1 MPPPVRGPAD
11 RARRLLQRAAAFLMT
26 IALLV
31 PVIAKAGDDMV
42 AVLDF
47 KDFTRLDG
55 RKLSLGSH
63 GYTQMWD
70 DKYVTLVHHWVM
82 GAKPKDGRIVDHL
95 NGERLDDRRVV
106 VAAVVFV
113 S

>member
-47 KDFTRLDG
+47 EDFTRLDG
-55 RKLSLGSH
+55 RKLSLAPMD
-63 GYTQMWD
+63 T
-70 DKYVTLVHHWVM
+70 
-82 GAKPKDGRIVDHL
+82 
-95 NGERLDDRRVV
+95 RRCGTTSTSPSFT
-106 VAAVVFV
+106 AG
-113 S
+113 

>member
-55 RKLSLGSH
+55 RKLLLGSH

-70 DKYVTLVHHWVM
+70 DKYVTLVHRWVM

-95 NGERLDDRRVV
+95 NGERLDDRRTNLPHRHGE
-106 VAAVVFV
+106 
-113 S
+113 